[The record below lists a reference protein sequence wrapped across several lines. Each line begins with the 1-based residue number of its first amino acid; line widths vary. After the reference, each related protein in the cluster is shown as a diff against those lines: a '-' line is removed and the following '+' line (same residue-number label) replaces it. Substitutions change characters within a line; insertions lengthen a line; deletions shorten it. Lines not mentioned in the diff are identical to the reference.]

1 MPEVVSVGD
10 YMRAGDGFIAD
21 KNLTQD
27 LPDKLNKAIEG
38 NKDILSNSLKE
49 KIKSWVCQGDI
60 PDNYSLKPT
69 DIIIFHQSQ
78 KQLKRKY
85 DIQNNPKLRKGKDFF
100 CNKCYDTEEIVDF
113 TEGLFRGRECSCVQK
128 KQAIKQKREQQKR
141 IEDIFS
147 NSQISKQNLGKT
159 FEDFTGLEGKKQA
172 KKVAQ
177 GYANNFDQIYKQG
190 LGLTIIGDTGVGKTM
205 LAEIL
210 AQQVMKD
217 NYTCLFTTAYDLW
230 LKIATTYK
238 DGSEISTDNMLK
250 KPKNVDL
257 LILDNFN
264 AVSKKRFTSDE
275 AKKFF
280 NIINYRYNYN
290 LPTILT
296 TTSQL
301 KELKNDLSKDL
312 IERIKEKNKT
322 LELGGVNFR
331 DVKGQKADQII
342 DQIIEMNNYPN
353 NN

>member
-1 MPEVVSVGD
+1 MKV
-10 YMRAGDGFIAD
+10 GDGFITD
-21 KNLTQD
+21 KGFKEN

-38 NKDILSNSLKE
+38 NKDVLSNSLKE
-49 KIKSWVCQGDI
+49 KIKNWVCRGKV
-60 PDNYSLKPT
+60 PNNYELKPT
-69 DIIIFHQSQ
+69 DIIIFHTSQQS
-78 KQLKRKY
+78 LKRKY
-85 DIQNNPKLRKGKDFF
+85 DIQNDPEAKKENDFF
-100 CNKCYDTEEIVDF
+100 CYKCCDTEEIVDF
-113 TEGLFRGRECSCVQK
+113 TEGLFRGKRCDCVHK
-128 KQAIKQKREQQKR
+128 KKMIKDKREQQKR
-141 IEDIFS
+141 IENIFS

-159 FEDFTGLEGKKQA
+159 FEDFTGLEGKKEA

-177 GYANNFDQIYKQG
+177 GYAYNFDKIYKQG

-210 AQQVMKD
+210 AQEIMKE

-230 LKIATTYK
+230 LKIAKSYNNNSQYTT
-238 DGSEISTDNMLK
+238 DSILK

-264 AVSKKRFTSDE
+264 AVSKKKFTSDE

-280 NIINYRYNYN
+280 NIINYRYNDN